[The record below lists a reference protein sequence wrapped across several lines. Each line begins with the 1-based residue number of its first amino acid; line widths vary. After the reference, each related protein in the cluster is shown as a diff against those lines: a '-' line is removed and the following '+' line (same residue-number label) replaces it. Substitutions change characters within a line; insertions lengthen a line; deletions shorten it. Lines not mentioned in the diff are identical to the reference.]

1 MATHYFILEDGT
13 YKSISGREWYRLL
26 KKQKFYPQ
34 EARRYFV
41 HLASFEK
48 GEDDCYI
55 ETSKEKYDRWEKDS
69 RKEEYQ
75 KYIKKTFHR
84 DVMSYDF
91 FGNDESGIPGGETIE
106 DQTTNVEET
115 AVEHMEM
122 QELRQLIAKLDEGEQ
137 CVLYEL
143 YLSDN
148 PISEREL
155 SRRMGVSQK
164 TLNYRKK
171 KILEKL
177 KKLWLNG
184 AISGA
189 IEK

>member
-1 MATHYFILEDGT
+1 M
-13 YKSISGREWYRLL
+13 
-26 KKQKFYPQ
+26 
-34 EARRYFV
+34 
-41 HLASFEK
+41 
-48 GEDDCYI
+48 
-55 ETSKEKYDRWEKDS
+55 
-69 RKEEYQ
+69 
-75 KYIKKTFHR
+75 
-84 DVMSYDF
+84 
-91 FGNDESGIPGGETIE
+91 IE

-122 QELRQLIAKLDEGEQ
+122 QELRQHIAKLDEGEQ

>member
-1 MATHYFILEDGT
+1 M
-13 YKSISGREWYRLL
+13 
-26 KKQKFYPQ
+26 
-34 EARRYFV
+34 
-41 HLASFEK
+41 
-48 GEDDCYI
+48 
-55 ETSKEKYDRWEKDS
+55 
-69 RKEEYQ
+69 
-75 KYIKKTFHR
+75 
-84 DVMSYDF
+84 
-91 FGNDESGIPGGETIE
+91 IE

-122 QELRQLIAKLDEGEQ
+122 QELRQFIAKLDEREQ

>member
-55 ETSKEKYDRWEKDS
+55 ETSKEKYDEWEKDS

-75 KYIKKTFHR
+75 KYIKKAFHR
-84 DVMSYDF
+84 DVVSYDF

-171 KILEKL
+171 KILKKL

>member
-55 ETSKEKYDRWEKDS
+55 ETSKEKYDEWEKDS

-75 KYIKKTFHR
+75 KYIKKAFHR
-84 DVMSYDF
+84 DVVSYDF

-184 AISGA
+184 SIKGA

>member
-1 MATHYFILEDGT
+1 
-13 YKSISGREWYRLL
+13 
-26 KKQKFYPQ
+26 
-34 EARRYFV
+34 
-41 HLASFEK
+41 
-48 GEDDCYI
+48 
-55 ETSKEKYDRWEKDS
+55 
-69 RKEEYQ
+69 
-75 KYIKKTFHR
+75 
-84 DVMSYDF
+84 MSYDHF
-91 FGNDESGIPGGETIE
+91 DNAEGEIPRGEMLK

-115 AVEHMEM
+115 AVEHVEM
-122 QELRQLIAKLDEGEQ
+122 QELRLLITKLDAGEQ

-155 SRRMGVSQK
+155 SRRMGISQK

-184 AISGA
+184 SI
-189 IEK
+189 